1 MTETNAVAIKL
12 PTFWAQQPEVW
23 FLQAEAQF
31 HIRKITDGTTKYY
44 HVVAALDQETSGRVL
59 DTLSAP
65 PANNKYTNLKQRLL
79 TTYGLTKRERASKL
93 LHLHPLGDRKP
104 SELMDEMLSLLADH
118 GFCFLAEQL
127 FLEQLPDD
135 IRLQLSNDDFT
146 HPRALATKADVLWI
160 AKQQAATT
168 INNVTSQPKGQI
180 TTTHDTQQKHWCF
193 YHKRFGDNAN
203 NCKPP
208 CNHPAAPTI
217 ATVTT
222 CRAKR
227 AQARLLYVKDDI
239 SGLRFLV
246 DSGAFVSVFPASG
259 IDTRSHRPS
268 ALLEAVNG
276 SKIRTYGHKQITLS
290 IDGRKYVWQ
299 FLVADVTQPLLG
311 ADFLCSNTLMVD
323 VKGQRLVD
331 PTTYTSSS
339 AAEESLTPVATELAD
354 FNITS
359 LSNNLEILKQTN
371 SSDNSFD
378 MDIKNLTGLPLPVDL
393 DNHLN
398 KAPGAVP
405 SMASGAPLLPGASAA
420 QSMYPSTQ
428 HKSQNQPP
436 QHDVYA
442 QYNIPSN
449 TANVTAAAYAH
460 QMAASAAG
468 GTAPYASAAGP
479 YSGISAASFPDLY
492 TGFPDYGLLSTTTGQ
507 LQHSLTAISACNLP
521 PAQPASMHDPF
532 IPGAICNQTL
542 EQLTESAQPVI
553 RECPPQ
559 HRNTV
564 IAAQHQSLAA
574 ATSAA
579 TAEPRA
585 RRSPVTRRHHRQ
597 QQRHSESP
605 ESALPQAFQPPCSS
619 STLLSSP
626 PSSTQSSLTSSSSS
640 SSMHPALLAA
650 ATAGHHPML
659 LDVEQASHQYPA
671 AAAMSSHRGATA
683 LPVCTGPHH
692 DQHPACTGATHTSWS
707 YVPLP
712 AFSMQHIPARGL
724 FPPGNPAA
732 LQLPPPPTPRPR
744 GRPRKRP

>member
-31 HIRKITDGTTKYY
+31 HIRKITDDTTKYY

-65 PANNKYTNLKQRLL
+65 PDDNKYTDLKQRLL
-79 TTYGLTKRERASKL
+79 TTFGLSKREQASKL

-127 FLEQLPDD
+127 FLEQLPED

-168 INNVTSQPKGQI
+168 INNVTSQPKDQI
-180 TTTHDTQQKHWCF
+180 TTTHDAQQQHWRF

-208 CNHPAAPTI
+208 CNHPAAPKI

-227 AQARLLYVKDDI
+227 TQAQLLYVKDDI
-239 SGLRFLV
+239 SGRRFLV
-246 DSGAFVSVFPASG
+246 DSGAFVSLFPASG
-259 IDTRSHRPS
+259 LDKRSHRPS

-290 IDGRKYVWQ
+290 INGRKYAWQ

-339 AAEESLTPVATELAD
+339 TAEKSLTPVATELAD
-354 FNITS
+354 FNITNF
-359 LSNNLEILKQTN
+359 SNNLEILKQTN
-371 SSDNSFD
+371 SSDNSLD
-378 MDIKNLTGLPLPVDL
+378 MDIKNLTGLPLPADL
-393 DNHLN
+393 DNNLN

-428 HKSQNQPP
+428 QKSQNQPP

-479 YSGISAASFPDLY
+479 YSGISAASIPDLY
-492 TGFPDYGLLSTTTGQ
+492 TGFPDYGLLSMTTGQ
-507 LQHSLTAISACNLP
+507 LQQAIAAISACNLP
-521 PAQPASMHDPF
+521 PAQPASMYDPF

-559 HRNTV
+559 RRSAV

-574 ATSAA
+574 AISAA

-585 RRSPVTRRHHRQ
+585 HRSPVTRRHERQ
-597 QQRHSESP
+597 QQRHSKSP
-605 ESALPQAFQPPCSS
+605 EPALPQAFQPPFSS
-619 STLLSSP
+619 STSLSSP

-659 LDVEQASHQYPA
+659 LDVEQVSRQYPTA
-671 AAAMSSHRGATA
+671 VAMSSYRGATA

-692 DQHPACTGATHTSWS
+692 GQHPACTGATHYSWS
-707 YVPLP
+707 SVPLP
-712 AFSMQHIPARGL
+712 ACSMQHIPARGL

-732 LQLPPPPTPRPR
+732 LQLPPPPTPCPR